1 MTAPS
6 LNERSF
12 DHHRDEQLHGGYRAV
27 VCEACSTRVLA
38 RRASPEQTTIQ
49 WPADAACPELLDR
62 PTEGTPVLRCAA
74 LSRAILAAAV
84 RGELPPARP

>member
-6 LNERSF
+6 LNF
-12 DHHRDEQLHGGYRAV
+12 DPHRDEQLHGGYRPV
-27 VCEACSTRVLA
+27 ACDACATSVLV

-62 PTEGTPVLRCAA
+62 PAAGTPVLRCAA
-74 LSRAILAAAV
+74 LGRAIQAAAV